1 MRKWEKYHKKYCKD
15 WEKEEILKEW
25 ILSVTGGDQK
35 AYCKYCK
42 TQIRAHHGELVSH
55 AKTEKHKRN
64 KQPFL
69 SSRTLF
75 ELGCQSKKVDNFLKV
90 TEIKIAAHIAC
101 HSSLNTV
108 DHLGELFKDVSGK
121 DVKLHTTKC
130 TALIKCVL
138 GPAMLEQLLQ
148 ELADIPY
155 SLIID
160 ESTDI
165 GNEKQ
170 LCIMVKYYSAAKQQI
185 FTSFLGLLSIESGTA
200 EAIFQ
205 AIIEFLRAKELDIK
219 QCIGLATDGCNTM
232 CGRNNSVIT
241 KFRELCPNI
250 IHIRCICHSIQLCSS
265 HALKVMPR
273 NVELMVSE
281 TYNWFSHSTSRQ
293 RKYRQIYSAIN
304 VEEAALKILKLS
316 DTRWLSI
323 SACVD
328 RILQQFDGPKL
339 HFQLAKDEDRNY
351 TAELLFQMYGD
362 MENKLYLI
370 FLQPILKE
378 LNRVNKLFQSDSA
391 NPLQLLTDVMM
402 ALAESNLTFEKV
414 DVIKSRCQQ
423 FLVEL
428 LRQMKQRLPCNVE
441 LLESIADLSPTVV
454 TGKQKR
460 SLQDLS
466 FLPLF
471 SGDLGKLDQ
480 QYSRIGSIQWIDV
493 NDQKIEQ
500 FWFVVINHVDA
511 SGDHDFQEL
520 GSLALSILAL
530 PFSNAAVERA
540 FSLMALL
547 KSKLRNRMGQS
558 LLENLLHVKSYMAT
572 QKICCNNFTPWPQ
585 MISRFTSEIYESTE
599 DVNDAIYDINV

>member
-1 MRKWEKYHKKYCKD
+1 MGKWAKYHKKYCKD

-25 ILSVTGGDQK
+25 ILSVPGDDQK

-42 TQIRAHHGELVSH
+42 TQIRAHHGDLVSH

-64 KQPFL
+64 KQPFS

-75 ELGCQSKKVDNFLKV
+75 ELGCQSKKVDNSLKV

-121 DVKLHTTKC
+121 DVKLHRTKC

-185 FTSFLGLLSIESGTA
+185 LTSFLGLLSIESGTA

-273 NVELMVSE
+273 NVEFMVSE

-304 VEEAALKILKLS
+304 V
-316 DTRWLSI
+316 
-323 SACVD
+323 
-328 RILQQFDGPKL
+328 
-339 HFQLAKDEDRNY
+339 
-351 TAELLFQMYGD
+351 
-362 MENKLYLI
+362 
-370 FLQPILKE
+370 
-378 LNRVNKLFQSDSA
+378 
-391 NPLQLLTDVMM
+391 
-402 ALAESNLTFEKV
+402 
-414 DVIKSRCQQ
+414 
-423 FLVEL
+423 
-428 LRQMKQRLPCNVE
+428 
-441 LLESIADLSPTVV
+441 
-454 TGKQKR
+454 GKH
-460 SLQDLS
+460 L
-466 FLPLF
+466 
-471 SGDLGKLDQ
+471 
-480 QYSRIGSIQWIDV
+480 
-493 NDQKIEQ
+493 
-500 FWFVVINHVDA
+500 
-511 SGDHDFQEL
+511 
-520 GSLALSILAL
+520 
-530 PFSNAAVERA
+530 
-540 FSLMALL
+540 
-547 KSKLRNRMGQS
+547 
-558 LLENLLHVKSYMAT
+558 
-572 QKICCNNFTPWPQ
+572 
-585 MISRFTSEIYESTE
+585 
-599 DVNDAIYDINV
+599 